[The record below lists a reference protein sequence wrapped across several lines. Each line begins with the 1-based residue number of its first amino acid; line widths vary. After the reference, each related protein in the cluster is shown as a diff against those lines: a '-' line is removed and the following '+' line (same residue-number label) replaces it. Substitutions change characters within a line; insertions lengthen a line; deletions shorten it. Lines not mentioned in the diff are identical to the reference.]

1 MERRPFSIIKSNYVQ
16 KFMSVKNNIN
26 VNMSVSGL
34 LKSALDSQMFVSLSK
49 KLALKLRKGE
59 ISVSNCYTNN
69 AS

>member
-1 MERRPFSIIKSNYVQ
+1 
-16 KFMSVKNNIN
+16 MSVKNNIN

-49 KLALKLRKGE
+49 KLASKLRKGE

-69 AS
+69 ASQRQAKYKAFRLQGILYL

>member
-1 MERRPFSIIKSNYVQ
+1 
-16 KFMSVKNNIN
+16 MSVKNNIN

-49 KLALKLRKGE
+49 KLASKLRKGE